1 MTFQEKE
8 FNYPGVGQSWGI
20 IGIAVFLMLVFGP
33 VKFVLDNLLGEEPS
47 ILIYYLLSMG
57 TTFVIAHSMKKSRT
71 GIRNYDFSLSS
82 LKIMALVSVSL
93 IAIQTGII
101 LPLGNVIPMPE
112 YFKQLFIELS
122 NQKGVFSFITIVIAA
137 PILEELIF
145 RGIILDGFLRRYSP
159 VKSIV
164 LSSFLFGIVHF
175 NPWQFIAAFFIG
187 LLAGWVYYKTRKLSL
202 TIIIHAVNNL
212 VAFLSG
218 YVQDAE
224 KAMNE
229 SLVESYG
236 GLTNTILIISG
247 AIIVAIVSVFL
258 LKKQFVNLKI
268 NEWQDTTGDAN
279 VLLNSAVGEGVD
291 NK

>member
-93 IAIQTGII
+93 IAIQTGVI

-212 VAFLSG
+212 VAFAGG
-218 YVQDAE
+218 YFQDAE
-224 KAMNE
+224 EAMNE
-229 SLVESYG
+229 SFIESYG
-236 GLTNTILIISG
+236 GVTNMVLIIVGGILAS
-247 AIIVAIVSVFL
+247 VACVYL
-258 LKKQFVNLKI
+258 LKKQFEAIKI
-268 NEWQDTTGDAN
+268 DKWQDSVSNNDGIAN
-279 VLLNSAVGEGVD
+279 PVVDEGIVGE
-291 NK
+291 